1 MGKVSLL
8 EWLVQGYLENSFG
21 EAIHLILINSS
32 LEMLRNLF
40 LSFPKG
46 NRGGRRSTVDELCR
60 SSFESDCRS
69 AAGSWCRSM
78 SDFLKQKGLGG

>member
-1 MGKVSLL
+1 MYVL
-8 EWLVQGYLENSFG
+8 
-21 EAIHLILINSS
+21 
-32 LEMLRNLF
+32 
-40 LSFPKG
+40 LSFLKNIHNLWVRFSSQKSNQLALALVHHLKVVRS